1 MPLTAFRPWR
11 RRRLPAAALG
21 LALLGTVAPTGAQE
35 PFRPLVQGE
44 APPEF
49 ALPDTSGRTVR
60 LSDFR
65 GRVILLTFVSCYT
78 DTCLS
83 VLTDLEPLV
92 LKLGPSRLAALSVC
106 VEVPAAL
113 KEGGYAG
120 LLGRCGAGQTL
131 LIDEQRAT
139 SNRYLA
145 TEFPTSVLIAPDFT
159 VREILRGF
167 PALRDPALR
176 SRIEALARQVQPASP
191 AP

>member
-1 MPLTAFRPWR
+1 MFARMCR
-11 RRRLPAAALG
+11 RRTRRALPAAALCV
-21 LALLGTVAPTGAQE
+21 ALLATAAPAGAQE

-44 APPEF
+44 APPDF

-65 GRVILLTFVSCYT
+65 GRAILLTFVSCYT
-78 DTCLS
+78 DTCLT

-92 LKLGPSRLAALSVC
+92 LKLGPARLAALSVC

-113 KEGGYAG
+113 KEGGYAA
-120 LLGRCGAGQTL
+120 LLSRCGAGQTL
-131 LIDEQRAT
+131 LIDEQRVT
-139 SNRYLA
+139 SDRYLA
-145 TEFPTSVLIAPDFT
+145 PEFPTGILIAPDFT

-176 SRIEALARQVQPASP
+176 LRIEALAQQARPASP

>member
-1 MPLTAFRPWR
+1 MPLIAFRRWR
-11 RRRLPAAALG
+11 RCRLPAAALG
-21 LALLGTVAPTGAQE
+21 LALLGSAAAGAQE

-44 APPEF
+44 APPDF

-65 GRVILLTFVSCYT
+65 GRAILLTFVSCYT
-78 DTCLS
+78 DTCLA

-92 LKLGPSRLAALSVC
+92 LKLGASRLATLSVC

-120 LLGRCGAGQTL
+120 LLSRCGAGQML
-131 LIDEQRAT
+131 LIDERRIT
-139 SNRYLA
+139 SDRYLA
-145 TEFPTSVLIAPDFT
+145 TEFPTSILIAPDFT

-176 SRIEALARQVQPASP
+176 SRIEALARQVRPASP
-191 AP
+191 AH